1 MDGAIGIAVR
11 FGVWV
16 RMGWTAERSTTKSLS
31 ENGPLLTL
39 RVRIVEVYAE
49 VLGCFAPEGCLG
61 KSRQGC
67 GEMMGV
73 GVGAGHG
80 V

>member
-1 MDGAIGIAVR
+1 
-11 FGVWV
+11 
-16 RMGWTAERSTTKSLS
+16 MGWTAERSTTKSLS

-61 KSRQGC
+61 
-67 GEMMGV
+67 
-73 GVGAGHG
+73 
-80 V
+80 